1 MTLPIPDKQ
10 YPDWSR
16 FLSAVWMYASSV
28 RNIDPQIADDAVDR
42 AAESIRD
49 SIVERNEARN
59 IRPSSFVA
67 CGRQAYFMLKGEE
80 PHKMPD
86 NIGSTFA
93 VGHLLHEL
101 AYAAV
106 KSAMPEGILV
116 ETERVVDLPDWWPTL
131 EGFNQSGHVDMVLT
145 VTDIEAA
152 LPFLPKDVIKRHTQ
166 MLVDF
171 KTMGSFSVRKHSKAV
186 FGDDPDAFGYMAQLA
201 IYTDALGIA
210 DNGALLVGKDDADP
224 VWAHYRKRL
233 PTYTTTSDAI
243 PYVFQQYL
251 VHGADADMLFAEG
264 QHDKGNSA
272 LQLAEQLILNEL
284 DLVERQQSQEN
295 HVRVLTHVGQQSRI

>member
-16 FLSAVWMYASSV
+16 FLSAVWMHGSSV
-28 RNIDPQIADDAVDR
+28 RNINKHEANAAVDR
-42 AAESIRD
+42 AADSIRD

-116 ETERVVDLPDWWPTL
+116 ETERAVSLPDWWPDHPA
-131 EGFNQSGHVDMVLT
+131 FNQSGHVDMVLT

-186 FGDDPDAFGYMAQLA
+186 FGDDPDAFGYTAQLA
-201 IYTDALGIA
+201 IYTDALGII
-210 DNGALLVGKDDADP
+210 DNGALLVGINRDSLTKPIIPRWITPEVLKSEAQRIKVAFEMAIEQTDPGEEFLVRHGEDANFFCG
-224 VWAHYRKRL
+224 RKGKPGYCPFR
-233 PTYTTTSDAI
+233 TICGDHATVTD
-243 PYVFQQYL
+243 
-251 VHGADADMLFAEG
+251 
-264 QHDKGNSA
+264 
-272 LQLAEQLILNEL
+272 
-284 DLVERQQSQEN
+284 
-295 HVRVLTHVGQQSRI
+295 

>member
-1 MTLPIPDKQ
+1 MTLPIPNEP

-16 FLSAVWMYASSV
+16 LLSAVWMHGSSV
-28 RNIDPQIADDAVDR
+28 RNIDPHEANAAVDR

-49 SIVERNEARN
+49 SIVERNEARS

-67 CGRQAYFMLKGEE
+67 CGRQSYFMLKGEE

-106 KSAMPEGILV
+106 KSAMPKGILV
-116 ETERVVDLPDWWPTL
+116 ETERAVSLPDWWPDHPS
-131 EGFNQSGHVDMVLT
+131 FNQSGHVDMVLT

-152 LPFLPKDVIKRHTQ
+152 LPFLPKDVIKQHTQ

-171 KTMGSFSVRKHSKAV
+171 KTMGSFSVRKHGKAV
-186 FGDDPDAFGYMAQLA
+186 FGDYPDAFGYTAQLA
-201 IYTDALGIA
+201 IYTDALGII
-210 DNGALLVGKDDADP
+210 DNGALLVGINRDSLTKPIIPRWVTPEVLKGEAQRIKVAFEMAIEQTDPGEEFLVRHGEDANFFCG
-224 VWAHYRKRL
+224 RKGKPGYCAFR
-233 PTYTTTSDAI
+233 T
-243 PYVFQQYL
+243 VC
-251 VHGADADMLFAEG
+251 G
-264 QHDKGNSA
+264 
-272 LQLAEQLILNEL
+272 
-284 DLVERQQSQEN
+284 EN
-295 HVRVLTHVGQQSRI
+295 ATVTD